1 MENLLR
7 KLDLTSLRLFVA
19 VCQERSIARA
29 AEREFIAPSAVSR
42 RIAELE
48 SLVGLSLMQRHTRGV
63 TVTPAGETVLH
74 HARRIIGDVESM
86 GAELSRLYAGVK
98 GHVRVVANLS
108 AIVQFLPEDV
118 AAFQRLFPE
127 VEIDLEEQHSQD
139 VLRLVRERAADFGI
153 CNRPGGARELEAL
166 TTRQSASLAVHG
178 EVKRGHINA
187 APRAPLYC
195 RGEAPAS
202 GPEFFTYRHDRLAV
216 MLPAG
221 HPKAQARQ
229 LALKDIVH
237 EPFVGLGD
245 DSALTQLL
253 AAQAQALGAQLRVK
267 IRVTSLDALCRMAH
281 AGLGIAIM
289 PQQVAQLYL
298 KALDVAVCP
307 LSDAWAQRELCIV
320 FQDRDQLSATA
331 GALVRFLSQQDS

>member
-1 MENLLR
+1 LLR
-7 KLDLTSLRLFVA
+7 KLDLTSLRLFAA
-19 VCQERSIARA
+19 VCQEHSIARA

-48 SLVGLSLMQRHTRGV
+48 SLLGLSLMQRHTRGV
-63 TVTPAGETVLH
+63 TITPAGETVLH

-127 VEIDLEEQHSQD
+127 VEIDLEERHSQD
-139 VLRLVRERAADFGI
+139 VLKLVGERAADFGI
-153 CNRPGGARELEAL
+153 CNRSAGAQGLQAL
-166 TTRQSASLAVHG
+166 T
-178 EVKRGHINA
+178 
-187 APRAPLYC
+187 
-195 RGEAPAS
+195 
-202 GPEFFTYRHDRLAV
+202 YRNDRLAV

-221 HPKAQARQ
+221 HPRAQARQ

-253 AAQAQALGAQLRVK
+253 AAQAQALGVALKVK

-289 PQQVAQLYL
+289 PLQVAQLYL
-298 KALDVAVCP
+298 KALDVVACP

-320 FQDRDQLSATA
+320 FQDRGRLSATA
-331 GALVRFLSQQDS
+331 GALVRFLSQQDV

>member
-153 CNRPGGARELEAL
+153 CNRPGGARE
-166 TTRQSASLAVHG
+166 
-178 EVKRGHINA
+178 
-187 APRAPLYC
+187 
-195 RGEAPAS
+195 
-202 GPEFFTYRHDRLAV
+202 PEFFTYRHDRLAV

-253 AAQAQALGAQLRVK
+253 AAQAQALGAQLRIK